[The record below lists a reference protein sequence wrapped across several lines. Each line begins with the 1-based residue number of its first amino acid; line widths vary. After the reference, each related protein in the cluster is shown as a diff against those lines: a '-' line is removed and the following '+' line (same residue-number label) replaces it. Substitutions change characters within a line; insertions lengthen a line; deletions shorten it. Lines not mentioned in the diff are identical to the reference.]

1 MSVSAISCR
10 KLLLAT
16 VISSLFTPSFAA
28 EDADFTPTVLVKFSG
43 DSGDYIGAVPYAP
56 PIVGDDGLLYGTT
69 VNGGGTVGIWVV
81 SIGTWYQYNL
91 TANSYRSSI
100 MTDLGSVISSLA
112 KDSQGRIFGGV
123 TYSNQDPEYMLGAG
137 LLLRLDQELATLY
150 AKADMTSDMEKNLRP
165 RGQFAVDDEDN
176 LYFPAGS
183 GTNICLDTTED
194 KNNIYRANKEGVLTR
209 VINLCKFFENYEG
222 TDARGRTIKYQIQPK
237 GATASAYLW
246 SKADQ
251 ALYVLANTTANGIV
265 DQENNLP
272 ALATLLKIDKA
283 VLEKGVANNGVVASD
298 DITVLHTFT
307 ARDGG
312 APSSSDSR
320 LAGLAQV
327 GDWLYGISY
336 SDNGTNAHALSGSIW
351 RVKKDDPASFTL
363 VHKFRASAPN
373 DGKGTDAADG
383 TAQGDA
389 GTPYGPLVLAAD
401 GNLYGTTLLD
411 ATTVFTAT
419 NGTVTPIGAGA
430 LYRVKIGSAADR
442 SDDQFEILHRFDSAT
457 EGMRPVGLSAGG
469 YHNGVQKLYG
479 ATKFGGNGV
488 QITPTNAIGYV
499 AADAGFG
506 TLFSVD
512 VPLPDVEIRSFS
524 VTPAKVKIGDGQK
537 LNVTWDVAN
546 TSTDGPCMLTA
557 SGTADYNNAS
567 SNKLPASD
575 SWELDEPKTAGTVN
589 FVLSCENHSAAQ
601 QISSES
607 IAVEVVAAAGSGGN
621 TGGGN
626 GGTDAGSGGSS
637 GGSMGLYFL
646 TPVALLALR
655 RRMRVKNLTKK

>member
-1 MSVSAISCR
+1 MSVSVISCR
-10 KLLLAT
+10 KLILAT
-16 VISSLFTPSFAA
+16 VISSIFTPAFAA
-28 EDADFTPTVLVKFSG
+28 EDANFTPEILTKFSG
-43 DSGDYIGAVPYAP
+43 TTGDAIGGVPYSP
-56 PIVGDDGLLYGTT
+56 PIVGDDGQLYGTT
-69 VNGGGTVGIWVV
+69 VNGGGTVGSWSVT
-81 SIGTWYQYNL
+81 IGTWYQYDLLADRYN
-91 TANSYRSSI
+91 SSI

-137 LLLRLDQELATLY
+137 LLLRLDQEQAELY
-150 AKADMTSDMEKNLRP
+150 AKADMSSDMEKNLRP
-165 RGQFAVDDEDN
+165 RGQFAVDDDDN

-183 GTNICLDTTED
+183 GTSICADTTED
-194 KNNIYRANKEGVLTR
+194 KNNIYRASKEGVFTR

-237 GATASAYLW
+237 GATAVAYHW
-246 SKADQ
+246 SKVDQ
-251 ALYVLANTTANGIV
+251 ALYVISSLSANGIV

-283 VLEKGVANNGVVASD
+283 VLEKGVANNGVVESD

-307 ARDGG
+307 ALNGG

-320 LAGLAQV
+320 LAGLTQV
-327 GDWLYGISY
+327 GDWLYGTSY
-336 SDNGTNAHALSGSIW
+336 SDNATSSHALSGSIW
-351 RVKKDDPASFTL
+351 RVKKDDPASFAI
-363 VHKFRASAPN
+363 VHKFRAGAPN
-373 DGKGTDAADG
+373 DGKGTDAADD

-389 GTPYGPLVLAAD
+389 STPYGPLVLAAD

-419 NGTVTPIGAGA
+419 SGTVTPVGAGA
-430 LYRVKIGSAADR
+430 LYRINIGTADDR
-442 SDDQFEILHRFDSAT
+442 SDDKFEILHRFDSAT

-488 QITPTNAIGYV
+488 QITATNASGYA

-506 TLFSVD
+506 TVFSVD

-524 VTPAKVKIGDGQK
+524 VTPAKVTIGDGQK
-537 LNVTWDVAN
+537 FSVAWDVAN
-546 TSTDGPCMLTA
+546 TSTDGPCTLTA

-567 SNKLPASD
+567 SSKLAASD
-575 SWELDEPKTAGTVN
+575 SWELDEPKTAGTVS
-589 FVLSCENHSAAQ
+589 FVLSCDNHSTAQ
-601 QISSES
+601 QVNSES
-607 IAVEVVAAAGSGGN
+607 ITVEVVAAAGSGGN

-626 GGTDAGSGGSS
+626 SDTGSGSGSS

-646 TPVALLALR
+646 TPVVLLALR
-655 RRMRVKNLTKK
+655 RRMRVKNMAKK